1 MKSKLSY
8 SFLIALLLSAG
19 CTKNEP
25 IVPEAGREQCQYCS
39 MSIVDFRFHAQFLT
53 QKGRRYY
60 FDSIECLQS
69 YIRENQPTI
78 RSVWVSDFESP
89 GKMLLEPNAVFVQ
102 SESIHSPMG
111 KGLGAFRS
119 LERAKSYLAL
129 HTGILIQ

>member
-1 MKSKLSY
+1 
-8 SFLIALLLSAG
+8 
-19 CTKNEP
+19 
-25 IVPEAGREQCQYCS
+25 

-69 YIRENQPTI
+69 YIRENHPAI

-89 GKMLLEPNAVFVQ
+89 GKMLLESNAVFVQ

-111 KGLGAFRS
+111 KGIGAFRS
-119 LERAKSYLAL
+119 IERAKSFLTS